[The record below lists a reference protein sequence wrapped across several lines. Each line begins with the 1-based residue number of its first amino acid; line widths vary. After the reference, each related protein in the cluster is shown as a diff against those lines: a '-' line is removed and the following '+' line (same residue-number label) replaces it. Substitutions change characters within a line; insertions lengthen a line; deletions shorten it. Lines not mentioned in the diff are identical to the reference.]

1 MSEFEGTMH
10 TFVATKQHVDEERRH
25 LSVLVFFYTYI
36 TPEINYNLFQYSVQ

>member
-1 MSEFEGTMH
+1 MH